1 MGRKRTPTDRVREQV
16 RAARAG
22 SGVPSGGPSVASPVR
37 PPRRVVVRAA
47 DVQPVRRPVREFALQ
62 EGDAVAGRP
71 VVLRDGSVL
80 ATYGI
85 VVSGPVDSISGGMC
99 EVLWS
104 SGQLVR
110 ALVKGLRKVVEEPDL

>member
-16 RAARAG
+16 RAARA
-22 SGVPSGGPSVASPVR
+22 SQGVPSGDLPATSPVR

-47 DVQPVRRPVREFALQ
+47 DVQPVRRPVREFALR

-71 VVLRDGSVL
+71 VVLRDGSVMV
-80 ATYGI
+80 TYGI
-85 VVSGPVDSISGGMC
+85 VVSGPVDSISGGVC

-104 SGQLVR
+104 SGRLTVAQ
-110 ALVKGLRKVVEEPDL
+110 VKGLRKVAEEPDL